1 MLSGGTALLAV
12 GVGTVAC
19 ACGASQE
26 AEGWQDLR
34 KMQSG
39 DFSQSYNFVRD
50 SLLGG
55 NQQLYETVMFGSVM
69 IGLGLILSS
78 LGGMLA
84 KISKGALM
92 ACQMLTAGATSAGTM
107 FLQDISDGYVDSSWQ
122 EYAANFGIS
131 AATAG
136 IGYGIGTGAAW
147 LGQNSKL
154 VTGFLAQAG
163 KYAPAFIIGAE
174 TIIDVITDWALS
186 QIFGYDYDVSMSVLS
201 ALVSNIAFSIDPVNM
216 ATGGFCLT
224 ATDIVLPDL
233 MDDFFRLQRIYNSV
247 IPCAGGLGKN
257 WMLGLESRLFI
268 RKEEGL
274 IDAVCMDGHAE
285 RFSMEY
291 GNWKNRRQGDS
302 RYQLTEKDG
311 EEGFVLL
318 YIPEGKCYDYDSM
331 GRLVSV
337 RGKGH
342 NKLTVRYQEAQISQ
356 IITSAGYVLDFV
368 YQDGR
373 IAEIRD
379 EAGRTVRYK
388 YENGCLKAVCHV
400 DEGVTT
406 YHYDEKNHITQV
418 IDQNGHAYVANEY
431 DNDGR
436 VTAQYYLDGT
446 KSILT
451 YDLKKREN
459 TVYIEGLG
467 RTERY
472 RYNKDFLVTYTG
484 YDDGTWEEAE
494 YDQWTN
500 RIYEKDRNGNTTR
513 RLYDSLGNLHRETL
527 PSSQTWEYQYD
538 AMGNLLEKKADTGE
552 EVHYAYDQNGF
563 LIEESEKIREGEW
576 KQRQY
581 KRDDYGRLT
590 EMTDSLGHTTRYR
603 YDSTDRHLYKDPSS
617 MTDAMGNQTEYE
629 YDIIGRR
636 TGIRTDQGTVE
647 ILYNKQNYPVCVKDG
662 NGNEYCRTYDKMGNL
677 TGMTP
682 PVQGMYG
689 SRWMYRYDFFDR
701 LVETI
706 DPLGNVWKKERNLVG
721 DILCEKMPGGGTVRY
736 EYDTDSHRLRTIYED
751 GSVERCFYDGNGNL
765 VKKVRPENYCKETD
779 DGRGSTY
786 TYDSMNRLT
795 QETDEDGC
803 IQNTYHYDVSGH
815 LTEQTDSGGHTTF
828 YTYDLS
834 GNRTGMWE
842 PVETSAEDRETI
854 LYRATLYEYDA
865 ESNKIRERRGR
876 ELVRAREILGYM
888 HEIWFAYDSLNRLTC
903 VEDMHG
909 AKAVYQYNSM
919 NQKVYE
925 SFRISGDVEQVVR
938 YHYDAAGNLTE
949 KREGI
954 EECFLKPG
962 GKKRRV
968 WAVTKYAYDADGNC
982 VHMVTPKGYEKEWQY
997 DALDRVTAEKEQDR
1011 AGGIC
1016 RSVQYE
1022 YDAVGSLRVRRDQS
1036 MGHPAERKFRYDGRN
1051 RLTHLTDESGNTT
1064 RLFYD
1069 RNGRITKVVRPEQYD
1084 PGQDDGAGI
1093 CYEYDSRD
1101 QVVRITG
1108 SDGAILQEQ
1117 TYDSAGNVR
1126 TRLEGQSVYTAYV
1139 YDLAGD
1145 LLAVYK
1151 GRENARKNRSAQ
1163 RMAYDA
1169 WGNITSVEDGNGNQT
1184 GFRLDDWGR
1193 IIEIHTPEGGT
1204 ERYTY
1209 DHAGNIT
1216 STTDANGGTITYAY
1230 NSMGRVCQTT
1240 DQEGF
1245 SEYFYYDEE
1254 GRLETRIDRKKRR
1267 PITTWTETCPTSVRR
1282 TKKAEIRWSADIDT
1296 IRMENSGRQRAAA
1309 SHTTMPTR
1317 QTVC

>member
-1 MLSGGTALLAV
+1 MS
-12 GVGTVAC
+12 
-19 ACGASQE
+19 
-26 AEGWQDLR
+26 
-34 KMQSG
+34 
-39 DFSQSYNFVRD
+39 
-50 SLLGG
+50 
-55 NQQLYETVMFGSVM
+55 FGS
-69 IGLGLILSS
+69 LR
-78 LGGMLA
+78 
-84 KISKGALM
+84 
-92 ACQMLTAGATSAGTM
+92 
-107 FLQDISDGYVDSSWQ
+107 
-122 EYAANFGIS
+122 
-131 AATAG
+131 
-136 IGYGIGTGAAW
+136 
-147 LGQNSKL
+147 
-154 VTGFLAQAG
+154 
-163 KYAPAFIIGAE
+163 E
-174 TIIDVITDWALS
+174 TTL
-186 QIFGYDYDVSMSVLS
+186 
-201 ALVSNIAFSIDPVNM
+201 
-216 ATGGFCLT
+216 
-224 ATDIVLPDL
+224 
-233 MDDFFRLQRIYNSV
+233 
-247 IPCAGGLGKN
+247 
-257 WMLGLESRLFI
+257 
-268 RKEEGL
+268 
-274 IDAVCMDGHAE
+274 
-285 RFSMEY
+285 
-291 GNWKNRRQGDS
+291 
-302 RYQLTEKDG
+302 

-736 EYDTDSHRLRTIYED
+736 EYNTDSHRLRTIYED